1 MDTKCNNDD
10 QITISR
16 AIMTFVFRNTL
27 LRVNFFC
34 SLLSSYRKFQ
44 IQTNTQFHPLF
55 RYCFCFALHTQ
66 CACVRHRLVN
76 KTYVQLVIMYEL
88 NVYYDTLGRK
98 ICCCVHYF
106 LRQSFIIL
114 EFVFVQCN
122 FIQQDK
128 ENEKFHAIFF
138 RVREKRARHL
148 AQTKRAE
155 TNKIAHHK
163 FTDHHEKTPVAAKQ
177 APLA

>member
-27 LRVNFFC
+27 LRVNFFP
-34 SLLSSYRKFQ
+34 LLSSYRKFQ
-44 IQTNTQFHPLF
+44 IQTNTQFYPLF

-76 KTYVQLVIMYEL
+76 KTYVRLVIMYEL

-114 EFVFVQCN
+114 EFVFVCN
-122 FIQQDK
+122 FDSWFSSSAISYSKTKKTKNFMRFFFGWEKK
-128 ENEKFHAIFF
+128 ERAI
-138 RVREKRARHL
+138 
-148 AQTKRAE
+148 
-155 TNKIAHHK
+155 
-163 FTDHHEKTPVAAKQ
+163 
-177 APLA
+177 